1 MWELELEASEL
12 AREMLR
18 VRGSS
23 SSSPR
28 RRWQG
33 RGRATAAW
41 IKVQAPGGRVNKN
54 HLMSDSKLW
63 ERGWEKAFASAKGP
77 CSPKERPLSEL
88 RKGNHGE
95 LQPHEQHS
103 SEGRGRGKG
112 R

>member
-63 ERGWEKAFASAKGP
+63 ERGWEKAFASAKRRVALKKDP
-77 CSPKERPLSEL
+77 RA
-88 RKGNHGE
+88 N
-95 LQPHEQHS
+95 
-103 SEGRGRGKG
+103 
-112 R
+112 